1 MNNNKGFTLI
11 EVLISV
17 TLLAF
22 VMLGI
27 TTTSENA
34 IFTKE
39 RVTKED
45 NKFFQVETA
54 LSRIQWDIEHAYSP
68 LYFSIPMKVTETA
81 TEEQLE
87 AYNNFIQRYQ
97 NNARFNQ
104 VSYEALPIPKNELDE
119 KSTFTFFTAANRRK
133 FQNQK
138 QSHYAWVKYDL
149 VNIDSED
156 DLEDDQKSFS
166 GTKYLTRQ
174 LLADNVFD
182 SEEIPWDDIR
192 SQTLLRNVTSFK
204 IHFWDYSKAKWQES
218 LRTVQNGESIIYGV
232 KLIIEIKIEE
242 DLTKVIEK
250 VIRPLF
256 PKFTPEDYYDMIQV
270 TDENFIN
277 GIYTPEDGLE

>member
-1 MNNNKGFTLI
+1 MINEKGFTLI

-34 IFTKE
+34 LFTKD

-54 LSRIQWDIEHAYSP
+54 LARMQWDIEHAYSP
-68 LYFSIPMKVTETA
+68 LYFSIPMRVTESA

-97 NNARFNQ
+97 NNSRYNK
-104 VSYEALPIPKNELDE
+104 VSYEALPIPKNELDG
-119 KSTFTFFTAANRRK
+119 KSTFTFFTASNRRK
-133 FQNQK
+133 FQDQK

-149 VNIDSED
+149 VNISNED
-156 DLEDDQKSFS
+156 DLEDDQKSFT

-174 LLADNVFD
+174 LVADDIYNK
-182 SEEIPWDDIR
+182 EEVDWDDVR
-192 SQTLLRNVTSFK
+192 SQTLLRNVDSFK
-204 IHFWDYSKAKWQES
+204 IQFWDYTKKKWQES
-218 LRTVQNGESIIYGV
+218 LRTVENGENIIHGV
-232 KLIIEIKIEE
+232 KLIIEIKVEE
-242 DLTKVIEK
+242 DVTKVIEK
-250 VIRPLF
+250 IIRPLF

-270 TDENFIN
+270 SDENFIN
-277 GIYTPEDGLE
+277 GIYTAEDGLD